1 MSDMTSFCQMMEEY
15 LCYYP
20 SALSIRFGDGT
31 PSAHIVMQRRN
42 NEGEFDVAEVLYMGG
57 DWKLVFPK

>member
-1 MSDMTSFCQMMEEY
+1 MMEEY
-15 LCYYP
+15 LSYSP

-42 NEGEFDVAEVLYMGG
+42 NEGVFDVAEILYTGG
-57 DWKLVFPK
+57 GWKLVFPK